1 VAARRL
7 ILVML
12 VLLVLSS
19 IAAALIPVE
28 RSHTPQLESTTTK
41 PARAGIP
48 AGTFVHR
55 RISAQASRPVKIA
68 LKVGDQLGL
77 TVRTTSP
84 GQVEIP
90 AFGELANVE
99 PAFPAHLDVLALERG
114 RFPVRLVGKRTIATI
129 VVSGRSEADQGA
141 GDSSSE
147 APGSSTRASTSGAIS
162 SS

>member
-12 VLLVLSS
+12 ALLVLSS

-28 RSHTPQLESTTTK
+28 RSRVPLLESTTTK
-41 PARAGIP
+41 PAQAGIP

-55 RISAQASRPVKIA
+55 RISAQASPPAKIA
-68 LKVGDQLGL
+68 LEVGDQLGL

-84 GQVEIP
+84 GLVEIP
-90 AFGELANVE
+90 AFGELANVD
-99 PAFPAHLDVLALERG
+99 PAFPARLDVLALERG

-129 VVSGRSEADQGA
+129 VVSGRAEADQPA

-147 APGSSTRASTSGAIS
+147 APGSSTRASTSGAS
-162 SS
+162 SAS